1 VRDVRVIGPIV
12 RLELCADGRPTNE
25 PLEAEISRERFD
37 AERFHVGQKV
47 GVRFRRWQ
55 VYPADALEHSLDSE
69 ARVVEPEA
77 AANALTAPQTASG
90 AAA

>member
-1 VRDVRVIGPIV
+1 VGWAATVRDVRVIGPIV
-12 RLELCADGRPTNE
+12 RLELCADGRPASE

-37 AERFHVGQKV
+37 LDRFRIGQRV

-55 VYPADALEHSLDSE
+55 LYPADA
-69 ARVVEPEA
+69 VQV
-77 AANALTAPQTASG
+77 SG